1 MFYSIFTRGETC
13 SESST
18 LRKNADRRISDTGN
32 QAMGR
37 KKDLLLVNGDNEYG
51 RGEAGLKWMDCSKKV
66 LSDKIL
72 KDIFWALS
80 KKIENNENLARQ
92 LQKTG
97 FAFNNK
103 YLIFLQ
109 LVTLS
114 WKLIVTISTTSRALF
129 EPFHFGLSRWSYLMC
144 QRHKDCDNPRTNGHN
159 DQ

>member
-1 MFYSIFTRGETC
+1 MNMDVERLVWSGWIVP
-13 SESST
+13 
-18 LRKNADRRISDTGN
+18 RK
-32 QAMGR
+32 
-37 KKDLLLVNGDNEYG
+37 YF
-51 RGEAGLKWMDCSKKV
+51 
-66 LSDKIL
+66 SDKIL

-159 DQ
+159 DQWLCCWYQIDLGWQSKFRLSILYLPPRREKIDTTDSYIF